1 MWMVKCCHMSR
12 WNDIT
17 GSKCCSLYLN
27 LTHCSSLR
35 GWVCGGPPCH
45 QLKPREDTTS
55 VIFPTDLSKACFTSS
70 TPSTEPYRLGESQTI
85 QNQWDLKLTR
95 VAKITLKK
103 NYKGRRYLPTFPTK
117 VVRLLFV
124 LGETNPLSFSNLL
137 LSLEITATLKPK
149 PHIQCKKSYL
159 CNKMYFYKLKKNV

>member
-1 MWMVKCCHMSR
+1 MQLGSSLTRGKNAFQDTKVLKSRVSITWWSEKMSFEQWNDGGLKQTQKWKVRKQNVICHMSR
-12 WNDIT
+12 DKEWKDIT

-85 QNQWDLKLTR
+85 QNQWDLKMTR

-103 NYKGRRYLPTFPTK
+103 KLQREKIL
-117 VVRLLFV
+117 
-124 LGETNPLSFSNLL
+124 TN
-137 LSLEITATLKPK
+137 I
-149 PHIQCKKSYL
+149 PH
-159 CNKMYFYKLKKNV
+159 